1 MGAEGDDAE
10 RGPGSAGPRRGNILV
25 VDDEPL
31 VGRLV
36 VRALGRAHRVIAV
49 TSGPAALALLTA
61 GERFDLVLC
70 DITMPEMTGMD
81 LFDRVQALDESQA
94 VRMVFL
100 TGGAV
105 SERAQAFMDGH
116 VVLEKPFDLR
126 DLEALVKE
134 RVGG

>member
-1 MGAEGDDAE
+1 MGAE
-10 RGPGSAGPRRGNILV
+10 GPRRGNILV

-105 SERAQAFMDGH
+105 SLRAQEFMDGH
-116 VVLEKPFDLR
+116 LVLEKPFDLS